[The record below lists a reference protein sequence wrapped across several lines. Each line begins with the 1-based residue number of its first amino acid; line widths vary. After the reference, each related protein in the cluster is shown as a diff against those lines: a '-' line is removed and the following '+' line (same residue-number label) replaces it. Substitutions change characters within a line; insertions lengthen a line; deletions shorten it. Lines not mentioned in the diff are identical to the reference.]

1 MYVHNFQNNV
11 FMLGRLM
18 DVNSNKIYGSGC
30 CICLA
35 HSALREVLIDNN
47 NIKLGF
53 LSLFC

>member
-1 MYVHNFQNNV
+1 MYVHNFQNV

-47 NIKLGF
+47 NIKLGV